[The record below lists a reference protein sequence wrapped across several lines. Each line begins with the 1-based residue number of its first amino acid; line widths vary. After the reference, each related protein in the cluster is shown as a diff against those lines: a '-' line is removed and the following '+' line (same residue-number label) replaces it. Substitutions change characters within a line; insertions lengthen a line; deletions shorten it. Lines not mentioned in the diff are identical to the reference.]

1 MCDCEKIRIANKRTG
16 ADRKNKSLKLMH
28 AAIEELKESRIKP
41 TIMQVA
47 KILKGRLGET
57 TIKKYWRIVNPK
69 TVIDAT
75 ASLVITNECNYTE
88 EPSFQSNDVLINS
101 ECNKEPIVPIETFV
115 ELYIK
120 EWNLK
125 IFKPKYFELIS
136 NGNKDLAIALYQRQF
151 SPFAKT
157 FYNYPGNAPVHDGY
171 E

>member
-1 MCDCEKIRIANKRTG
+1 MCGYKKYGMANKRTG
-16 ADRKNKSLKLMH
+16 ADRKNKSLKLMQDVVD
-28 AAIEELKESRIKP
+28 ELKALQTKP

-57 TIKKYWRIVNPK
+57 TIKKYWRIVYPK
-69 TVIDAT
+69 SAIDAT

-88 EPSFQSNDVLINS
+88 EPSSQSNDVLINS
-101 ECNKEPIVPIETFV
+101 ECNKEPIVPIETLV

-151 SPFAKT
+151 SPVP
-157 FYNYPGNAPVHDGY
+157 FYNY
-171 E
+171 